1 MREPA
6 VYILASQRNGTLHTG
21 VTSNLIG
28 RIDQHREGTFKGFT
42 AQHQVKL
49 LVWFEAHE
57 TMESAIAHEKQLKNW
72 LRKWKLE
79 LIETANP
86 RWRDLAEDF
95 GFPTLKDS

>member
-6 VYILASQRNGTLHTG
+6 VYILASQRNGTLYTG